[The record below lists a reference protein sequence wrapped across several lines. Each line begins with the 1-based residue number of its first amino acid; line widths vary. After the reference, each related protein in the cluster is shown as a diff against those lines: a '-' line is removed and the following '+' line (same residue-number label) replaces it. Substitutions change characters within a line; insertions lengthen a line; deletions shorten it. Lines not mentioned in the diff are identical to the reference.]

1 MYSGLK
7 VWLLKTSNDMA
18 KRIKQTAG
26 YGNIPLRLAESI
38 TAQANRAFEDGTM
51 REAVTPTTAEL
62 LRYWFDDAQ
71 CDVRDINFHEGQ
83 RQAILN
89 VIYLHEV
96 LCIESVLDIY
106 RRVDAD
112 LLTQFDFSD
121 FAKEK
126 YNIAKYAI
134 KMATGTGKTWV
145 MHAVM
150 IWQILNAIA
159 EEGEEISGRFTKNF
173 LIVAPGL
180 IVYERL
186 LDAYKGKETSVGRR
200 DFATSDLM
208 KFQELFIPQAYRD
221 RIFGFVQNNVV
232 EKEDIGR
239 KVTGNGLIAITNW
252 HLFIDYSDEVIDET
266 ASALNAPD
274 TIVNALLP
282 AKPGISSGNALDAL
296 DRRYLQGSEI
306 EYLADLENL
315 MVINDE
321 AHHIHEFKKDGEVK
335 EVEWQAG
342 LNKIAEHKGKH
353 FFQIDFSAT
362 PYDESGSEN
371 RRVKHYFPHIVVDF
385 DIRKAI
391 GKGLVKTVVID
402 KRAEITDTEL
412 DYRVVRDE
420 NNRILDLSDGQRL
433 MLRAGLKK
441 LDMLERGFSAID
453 TSKHPKMLIVC
464 EDTNVSPLVEKFLI
478 EEGLNGCDICRIDS
492 NAKGELKGEWQEV
505 KQKLFNIDSYAQP
518 KVIISVMMLREG
530 FDVNNICVIVPLRA
544 STSQILL
551 EQTLGRGLR
560 LMWRGRGYEEIKR
573 ENRELVMVKKQAPN
587 SYIDI
592 LSIIEHPRFLDFYD
606 DLIKDGMVGAV
617 VEEMTREGVVGDLIK
632 IGLKSDY
639 EQYDLCWIN
648 IINDAV
654 EELKPLS
661 IEIEKLDPLTSYSLQ
676 TLQSIFAQDGEVF
689 ISEELTGKT
698 QFGKYKVNA
707 NLFNADNYIQYL
719 QKMLDN
725 VMSRMERVNNRT
737 KSLPRTQFGGAKIIG
752 TLDKYIRE
760 RLFGKPFD
768 PMANNNWKILL
779 AHSAVATRH
788 IIEQLS
794 KVLYYAQQ
802 EIDVKDAIVEHLYF
816 SDVAEL
822 KMREKYSLELQK
834 TIYQRTS
841 FPSNKG
847 TLEREFL
854 EFLDRDAQVERFIK
868 IDDSQ
873 HPFARIS
880 YIRTDG
886 LLSSYHPDFMVA
898 TKQHIYVIE
907 TKGNDKVDEPNVL
920 RKQNAMADWC
930 EKINTLPA
938 EKRMNRDWMYVLLS
952 EGVFYSYAYN
962 GADIDNICSI
972 ARIKKIKDTLFE

>member
-1 MYSGLK
+1 
-7 VWLLKTSNDMA
+7 MA
-18 KRIKQTAG
+18 KRIRQTAG

-51 REAVTPTTAEL
+51 REAVTPVTAEL
-62 LRYWFDDAQ
+62 LTYWFDYAQ

-96 LCIESVLDIY
+96 LRVESVLDIY
-106 RRVDAD
+106 QFVDAD
-112 LLTQFDFSD
+112 LLTEFDFSD
-121 FAKEK
+121 FAKDK

-145 MHAVM
+145 MHAIM
-150 IWQILNAIA
+150 IWQILNALA
-159 EEGEEISGRFTKNF
+159 EDGEEKSGRFTKNF
-173 LIVAPGL
+173 LLVAPGL

-221 RIFGFVQNNVV
+221 KIFAFVQNNVV
-232 EKEDIGR
+232 EKDDIGR
-239 KVTGNGLIAITNW
+239 KITGNGLIAITNW
-252 HLFIDYSDEVIDET
+252 HLFIDYSDEAIDET

-274 TIVNALLP
+274 AIVNALLP

-296 DRRYLQGSEI
+296 DRKYLQGSEI
-306 EYLADLENL
+306 EYLADLEDL

-321 AHHIHEFKKDGEVK
+321 AHHIHELKKGGEVK

-342 LNKIAEHKGKH
+342 LNKIAERKGKR

-391 GKGLVKTVVID
+391 SKGLVKTVVID

-464 EDTNVSPLVEKFLI
+464 EDTNVSPLVENFLI
-478 EEGLNGCDICRIDS
+478 GEGLNSADICRIDS

-505 KQKLFNIDSYAQP
+505 KQKLFNIDSYSQP

-560 LMWRGRGYEEIKR
+560 LMWRGKGYEEIKR

-617 VEEMTREGVVGDLIK
+617 VEEMTQKGVVGDLIK
-632 IGLKSDY
+632 VGLKPDY

-648 IINDAV
+648 IIHDAV

-707 NLFNADNYIQYL
+707 NLFYAENYIQYL

-752 TLDKYIRE
+752 ALDKYIRE
-760 RLFGKPFD
+760 RLFGQPFD
-768 PMANNNWKILL
+768 PMLNNNWKILL

-788 IIEQLS
+788 IIEQLT
-794 KVLYYAQQ
+794 KVLHYAQQ
-802 EIDVKDAIVEHLYF
+802 EIDIKDAIVEHLYF

-834 TIYQRTS
+834 TIYQRTGY
-841 FPSNKG
+841 PSNKG

-854 EFLDRDAQVERFIK
+854 EFLDRDAKVERFIK

-898 TKQHIYVIE
+898 TSKYIYVVE
-907 TKGNDKVDEPNVL
+907 TKGEDKVDDPNVM
-920 RKQNAMADWC
+920 RKQNAMVDWC
-930 EKINTLPA
+930 EKINSLPLD
-938 EKRMNRDWMYVLLS
+938 ERMSREWIYVLLS
-952 EGVFYSYAYN
+952 EGVFYSYAKS
-962 GADIDNICSI
+962 GADIDDICSI
-972 ARIKKIKDTLFE
+972 ARSHKIKETLFD

>member
-1 MYSGLK
+1 
-7 VWLLKTSNDMA
+7 
-18 KRIKQTAG
+18 
-26 YGNIPLRLAESI
+26 
-38 TAQANRAFEDGTM
+38 
-51 REAVTPTTAEL
+51 
-62 LRYWFDDAQ
+62 
-71 CDVRDINFHEGQ
+71 
-83 RQAILN
+83 
-89 VIYLHEV
+89 
-96 LCIESVLDIY
+96 
-106 RRVDAD
+106 
-112 LLTQFDFSD
+112 
-121 FAKEK
+121 
-126 YNIAKYAI
+126 
-134 KMATGTGKTWV
+134 
-145 MHAVM
+145 
-150 IWQILNAIA
+150 
-159 EEGEEISGRFTKNF
+159 
-173 LIVAPGL
+173 
-180 IVYERL
+180 
-186 LDAYKGKETSVGRR
+186 
-200 DFATSDLM
+200 
-208 KFQELFIPQAYRD
+208 
-221 RIFGFVQNNVV
+221 
-232 EKEDIGR
+232 
-239 KVTGNGLIAITNW
+239 
-252 HLFIDYSDEVIDET
+252 
-266 ASALNAPD
+266 
-274 TIVNALLP
+274 
-282 AKPGISSGNALDAL
+282 
-296 DRRYLQGSEI
+296 
-306 EYLADLENL
+306 

-321 AHHIHEFKKDGEVK
+321 AHHIHELKKSGEVK

-342 LNKIAEHKGKH
+342 LNKIAERKGKC

-391 GKGLVKTVVID
+391 SKGLVKTVVID

-441 LDMLERGFSAID
+441 LDMLERGFRAID
-453 TSKHPKMLIVC
+453 ASKHPKMLIVC
-464 EDTNVSPLVEKFLI
+464 EDTNVSPLVENFLI
-478 EEGLNGCDICRIDS
+478 GEGLNSADICRIDS

-505 KQKLFNIDSYAQP
+505 KQKLFNIDSYSQP

-560 LMWRGRGYEEIKR
+560 LMWRGKGYEEIKR

-617 VEEMTREGVVGDLIK
+617 VEEMTQKGVVGDLIK
-632 IGLKSDY
+632 VGLKPDY

-648 IINDAV
+648 IIHDAV

-707 NLFNADNYIQYL
+707 NLFNAENYIQYL

-752 TLDKYIRE
+752 ALDKYIRE
-760 RLFGKPFD
+760 RLFGQPFD
-768 PMANNNWKILL
+768 PMLNNNWKILL

-788 IIEQLS
+788 IIEQLT
-794 KVLYYAQQ
+794 KVLHYAQQ
-802 EIDVKDAIVEHLYF
+802 EIDIKDAIVEHLYF

-822 KMREKYSLELQK
+822 KMREKYSLEL
-834 TIYQRTS
+834 
-841 FPSNKG
+841 
-847 TLEREFL
+847 
-854 EFLDRDAQVERFIK
+854 
-868 IDDSQ
+868 
-873 HPFARIS
+873 
-880 YIRTDG
+880 
-886 LLSSYHPDFMVA
+886 
-898 TKQHIYVIE
+898 
-907 TKGNDKVDEPNVL
+907 
-920 RKQNAMADWC
+920 
-930 EKINTLPA
+930 
-938 EKRMNRDWMYVLLS
+938 
-952 EGVFYSYAYN
+952 
-962 GADIDNICSI
+962 
-972 ARIKKIKDTLFE
+972 